1 MTASPELTL
10 KELCHSL
17 YFMIRVNFHYPLE
30 KYTNPALNIRYFPKK
45 ALPQFLKK
53 LTFLFISSYSLL
65 LLLFFRFTKDNLF
78 TVKWWLV
85 TTPDLTLLK
94 YSEFSALQDLLEA
107 FCSMSIVSIWSNC
120 AFDAF
125 ERFSHPSL
133 LSALAAESWC
143 LALAHDQQ
151 TLILYSYSLVR
162 HLNIFAF
169 GRVLNK

>member
-1 MTASPELTL
+1 MLISIIHRKNIQTL
-10 KELCHSL
+10 
-17 YFMIRVNFHYPLE
+17 NFC
-30 KYTNPALNIRYFPKK
+30 ALNIRYSPKK
-45 ALPQFLKK
+45 ASP
-53 LTFLFISSYSLL
+53 LTFFSLVLIVCFYFSCSVL
-65 LLLFFRFTKDNLF
+65 LKI
-78 TVKWWLV
+78 KWWLV
-85 TTPDLTLLK
+85 TTPNLTVLK
-94 YSEFSALQDLLEA
+94 YSEFSALQELLEA

-120 AFDAF
+120 AFDVF